1 MPMASSFLS
10 ARRASAMRFALVGAA
25 TFSTIA
31 ATAGSAVAQG
41 NPGPTLPE
49 IAAMATGEVKSAP
62 DRATIL
68 FSVETRG
75 ATAAAVSADNATRQ
89 TAVLAAL
96 RSAGLGEADVGT
108 VAYTISPDMVY
119 DETQRTQR
127 VVGYIARNTI
137 RAEVRQLPQ
146 VGRVIDAAIRAG
158 ANEVSSLQFSTS
170 RREALRLEAI
180 GAAMQRACREASAI
194 ATAAGGSLGPLVH
207 GSTSDG
213 PNYPQPPMPMMR
225 MEAAAMAD
233 TPITPQDVAV
243 TVSVSTRWR
252 FVPAGMAAPAGAPSC
267 Q

>member
-1 MPMASSFLS
+1 MLSTSSIVSVGRATAARFVSAGAAALS
-10 ARRASAMRFALVGAA
+10 AVAFA
-25 TFSTIA
+25 
-31 ATAGSAVAQG
+31 AGSAVAQG
-41 NPGPTLPE
+41 NQNPALPE
-49 IAAMATGEVKSAP
+49 IAAVAAGEVKSAP

-96 RSAGLGEADVGT
+96 RSAGLAESDVGT

-119 DETQRTQR
+119 DETQRAQR

-146 VGRVIDAAIRAG
+146 VGRVIDSAIRAG

-170 RREALRLEAI
+170 RREELRLEAI
-180 GAAMQRACREASAI
+180 GSAMQRACREASAI
-194 ATAAGGSLGPLVH
+194 ATAAGGTLGPLVH

-225 MEAAAMAD
+225 MEAAAVAS
-233 TPITPQDVAV
+233 TPITPRDVAV

-252 FVPAGMAAPAGAPSC
+252 FVPAGMAAPPGAPSC